1 MTEKQHKIIDK
12 VKKLLRLAASS
23 SFESEAKAAAVR
35 AQELLREYR
44 LEISD
49 VDDLREDDNCDESE
63 TFCPFAQSISP
74 THIKLLVQS
83 YRMWILCKSHLC
95 MASRQQKGLV
105 TLSSFCS
112 FCGRCAGLSYC
123 PTAL

>member
-35 AQELLREYR
+35 AQDLLREYR

-49 VDDLREDDNCDESE
+49 VDDLRENDNCDESE
-63 TFCPFAQSISP
+63 TFVLCPLSFAQSISP
-74 THIKLLVQS
+74 PILNCWCKL
-83 YRMWILCKSHLC
+83 
-95 MASRQQKGLV
+95 
-105 TLSSFCS
+105 
-112 FCGRCAGLSYC
+112 
-123 PTAL
+123 